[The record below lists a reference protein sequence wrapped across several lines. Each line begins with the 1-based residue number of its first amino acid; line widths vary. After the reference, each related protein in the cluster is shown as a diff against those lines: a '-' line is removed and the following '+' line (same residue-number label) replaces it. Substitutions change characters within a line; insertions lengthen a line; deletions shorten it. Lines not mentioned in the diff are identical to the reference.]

1 MQSSSTRLSS
11 KDEAAISAVLK
22 RFSEAYV
29 ARDADAALALFLPEE
44 ETVMI
49 GSGEEEISLGFSE
62 VKRVML
68 RQFAEWDALSFELK
82 WGSALGRGPIA
93 WVATVVSATDSR
105 QRKSTGRFTA
115 VLEQRHGRWLFV
127 QTHFSFPVGFG
138 GDGST

>member
-1 MQSSSTRLSS
+1 MKLSS
-11 KDEAAISAVLK
+11 ENEAAVVAVLK
-22 RFSEAYV
+22 RFSQAYST
-29 ARDADAALALFLPEE
+29 RDADAALALFLPTD

-49 GSGEEEISLGFSE
+49 DSGEEEISVGFSK
-62 VKRVML
+62 VKNVLM

-127 QTHFSFPVGFG
+127 QTHFSFPIGFG
-138 GDGST
+138 GDGSTSRF